1 MLTFTESYH
10 VWLHTALSR
19 ITAAGDTNCF
29 PGPGRGISVD
39 LKMQE
44 IRGQV
49 DSSDLRGMLLV
60 RTEDWMIVCYW
71 GKAPQ
76 LRDSVSIGAI
86 LQLNVAHWTGF
97 TTWTMDNELTH
108 VSLSCFIWVKWWA
121 VLFKLII
128 KRRLGDQVTCCARL
142 WQIKTS
148 RCGQGSKIQICRSP
162 CKHHELNTMCKVC
175 TNMWD
180 LWCLCC

>member
-1 MLTFTESYH
+1 
-10 VWLHTALSR
+10 
-19 ITAAGDTNCF
+19 
-29 PGPGRGISVD
+29 
-39 LKMQE
+39 
-44 IRGQV
+44 
-49 DSSDLRGMLLV
+49 
-60 RTEDWMIVCYW
+60 MIVCYW

-128 KRRLGDQVTCCARL
+128 KHRWGDQVTRCTRNEL

-148 RCGQGSKIQICRSP
+148 RCGQGSKYAG
-162 CKHHELNTMCKVC
+162 HHVNTIWSGHGMSMRVLCLIKPVMSAMPGVLNSRLNWKIWVHSFYIS
-175 TNMWD
+175 D
-180 LWCLCC
+180 V